1 MSMQA
6 SAPPP
11 QDTAL
16 PAPEI
21 TAVNKP
27 YWDALQA
34 GRLTFQ
40 QCRRC
45 ARNWLPPRGECPTCL
60 ESDWAWREASGKAR
74 LISWV
79 VYHRAFHP
87 AFAGRLP
94 YNVAV
99 VELEEGPRMI
109 TNIIV
114 EDAETLVID
123 QPLTFEPAEEQ
134 GHGLARFRPL

>member
-1 MSMQA
+1 VSTQVPA
-6 SAPPP
+6 PP
-11 QDTAL
+11 QDTSL

-21 TAVNKP
+21 TAVSKP
-27 YWDALQA
+27 YWDALQS

-45 ARNWLPPRGECPTCL
+45 ERSWLPPRGECPACL

-114 EDAETLVID
+114 EDAETLAID
-123 QPLTFEPAEEQ
+123 QALTFEPAEEQ